1 MWHLDL
7 RKSGKNTDEKENGG
21 NSEVTSGTDTKTIGE
36 DDMTK
41 NREYYRKLFQ
51 DYPELV
57 GTNQLRKMLGGV
69 GELQVRHL
77 LQQKRIKSFQ
87 IRREYR
93 IPKEYVIDYVLSD
106 DYREY
111 SRILLH
117 TV

>member
-1 MWHLDL
+1 
-7 RKSGKNTDEKENGG
+7 
-21 NSEVTSGTDTKTIGE
+21 
-36 DDMTK
+36 MTK

-51 DYPELV
+51 SYPDLV
-57 GTNQLRKMLGGV
+57 GVEQLRKMLGGI
-69 GELQVRHL
+69 GALQARHL

-87 IRREYR
+87 IRGEYR

-106 DYREY
+106 DYQAY